1 MHDTLTNIK
10 KTPSHSDSSDISSTT
25 APTGVL
31 LLSWLFVVVQ
41 LYVDG
46 SYGRFVFNIP
56 NPFVRHM
63 HVPYRSYRQS
73 TQKHRR
79 SMRHPPISTHQKRS
93 NAVANAVRSIRSV
106 QCCWCRQCRLGRRCL
121 IAHREPCPLVHY
133 RYQCS
138 VKCLTWKRRSAEMF
152 LPPQKPTQQHL
163 GPGQQNNK
171 NGTD

>member
-1 MHDTLTNIK
+1 MHPLLKISMHDTLTNIK

-79 SMRHPPISTHQKRS
+79 SMRHPAIPARYPPTRNVRMLLRMLFDRFDLFSVVGVVSVVSVVGVSSLIESHVLWSTIAIS
-93 NAVANAVRSIRSV
+93 AVS
-106 QCCWCRQCRLGRRCL
+106 
-121 IAHREPCPLVHY
+121 
-133 RYQCS
+133 
-138 VKCLTWKRRSAEMF
+138 SA
-152 LPPQKPTQQHL
+152 
-163 GPGQQNNK
+163 
-171 NGTD
+171 